1 MRKDDEDEESGRV
14 PKGLKCQV
22 KTKFPEL
29 VPTANGDLWKDLEQ
43 GYSMVEAQCWEALPV
58 TMQGTD

>member
-1 MRKDDEDEESGRV
+1 MVCIYSVRKDDEDEESGRV

-43 GYSMVEAQCWEALPV
+43 GNSMVEAQ
-58 TMQGTD
+58 